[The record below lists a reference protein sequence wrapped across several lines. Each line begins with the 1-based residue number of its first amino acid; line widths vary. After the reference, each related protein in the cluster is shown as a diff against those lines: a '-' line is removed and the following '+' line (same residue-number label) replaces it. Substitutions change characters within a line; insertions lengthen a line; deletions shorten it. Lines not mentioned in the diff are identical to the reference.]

1 MNRLATIALLFAA
14 GCTTE
19 AVSTNDVGVT
29 YRIVEDGLIA
39 GTFVTAYGSV
49 EFTSAVT
56 SDGVVDVT
64 FDRGGGAFGS
74 HVDWVSLTNDLVAA
88 DDFVVSA
95 DDRFVMKALASTLE
109 NDDLGAAGHAS
120 DNLIRQANLWG
131 HHPEGA
137 VLERHIVA
145 DAERGWTK
153 LCNVGAY
160 TFSHDATTHG
170 LQSEY
175 LSAGR
180 YETSNPCRDR
190 CGPGCNGVG
199 TSAWT
204 RDCGNHDRCE
214 QLHTSTS
221 CADEFASAS
230 DDFTFAGNCAY

>member
-1 MNRLATIALLFAA
+1 MTKLAIALLFVA

-19 AVSTNDVGVT
+19 AASTNDVGVT
-29 YRIVEDGLIA
+29 YRTVEDGLVA

-56 SDGVVDVT
+56 SDGIVDVT
-64 FDRGGGAFGS
+64 FDRGSGAFGS
-74 HVDWVSLTNDLVAA
+74 HVDWLSLTNDLVAA
-88 DDFVVSA
+88 DDFAVTA
-95 DDRFVMKALASTLE
+95 DDRFLLKALASTLE
-109 NDDLGAAGHAS
+109 NDLGAAGPAS
-120 DNLIRQANLWG
+120 ENLVRQATVWG

-137 VLERHIVA
+137 ILQRHIVA

-160 TFSHDATTHG
+160 TFRHDASTHG

-190 CGPGCNGVG
+190 CGAGCNGVG

-204 RDCGNHDRCE
+204 VDCGNHDRCE
-214 QLHTSTS
+214 QLHSSSS
-221 CADEFASAS
+221 CADEWGSAS
-230 DDFTFAGNCAY
+230 DDFSFAGNCAY

>member
-1 MNRLATIALLFAA
+1 MYKLTIALLFAA

-19 AVSTNDVGVT
+19 TPSTNDVGIT
-29 YRIVEDGLIA
+29 YRTVEDGLVS

-49 EFTSAVT
+49 EFTSVVT

-64 FDRGGGAFGS
+64 FDRGAGEFGS
-74 HVDWVSLTNDLVAA
+74 RVDWTNLTNDLVAA
-88 DDFVVSA
+88 DDFAVTT
-95 DDRFVMKALASTLE
+95 DDRFILKALASTLE
-109 NDDLGAAGHAS
+109 ADLDKAAPAS
-120 DNLIRQANLWG
+120 DNLIRQATLWG

-137 VLERHIVA
+137 LLNRHIVG

-153 LCNVGAY
+153 LCNVTAY
-160 TFSHDATTHG
+160 TFSHDASSHG

-180 YETSNPCRDR
+180 YETANPCRDR
-190 CGPGCNGVG
+190 CGPGCSGVG

-204 RDCGNHDRCE
+204 KDCGNHDRCE
-214 QLHTSTS
+214 QLHTSS
-221 CADEFASAS
+221 NCADEFGSAS

>member
-1 MNRLATIALLFAA
+1 MKFALSIVVLFAA
-14 GCTTE
+14 SCTTE
-19 AVSTNDVGVT
+19 SVSTNEVGIT
-29 YRIVEDGLIA
+29 YRSVEDGLVD

-56 SDGVVDVT
+56 SDGIVDVT
-64 FDRGGGAFGS
+64 FDRGNGAFGS
-74 HVDWVSLTNDLVAA
+74 HVDWLSLTNDLVAA
-88 DDFVVSA
+88 DDFAVTV
-95 DDRFVMKALASTLE
+95 DDRFMMKALASTLE
-109 NDDLGAAGHAS
+109 NDIGAAGPAS

-137 VLERHIVA
+137 ILQRHIVA

-153 LCNVGAY
+153 LCNVSTY

-170 LQSEY
+170 LQSES
-175 LSAGR
+175 LACGR

-190 CGPGCNGVG
+190 CGAGCSGVG

-204 RDCGNHDRCE
+204 KDCGNHDRCE
-214 QLHTSTS
+214 QLHTSSS
-221 CADEFASAS
+221 CTDEFASAS